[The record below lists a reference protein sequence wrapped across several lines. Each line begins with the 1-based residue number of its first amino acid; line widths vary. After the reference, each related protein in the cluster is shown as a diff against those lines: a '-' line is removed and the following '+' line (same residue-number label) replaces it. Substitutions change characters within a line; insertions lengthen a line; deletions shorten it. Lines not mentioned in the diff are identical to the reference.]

1 MTFDTAT
8 EALES
13 EPSALVLA
21 TNEGVLEEAPAR
33 GKKRRFGL
41 SITAWISIAVLA
53 ILILLALLA
62 PVLDLEDP
70 GAYAG
75 VPNTA
80 PSFSWPEPLGTD
92 RYGHSMLSRIIHGGR
107 TSLAVG
113 FFAVALAMAAGTA
126 IGLVAG
132 YRKGAADRFISLYI
146 DSALA
151 FPPLILLFALSAA
164 LTPSISSV
172 VIALA
177 ILFTPTFARLAR
189 AKALEYSQRDFVVI
203 ARMMGGRPWWI
214 LVRELLP
221 AVLLMLS
228 AYLFLVASAAIVAEA
243 GLSFL
248 GLGIPPPNPSWGSM
262 ISDGRP
268 FLESHTYQVVVPA
281 LFILITVLAMNTL
294 GEALRRK
301 IDVRESAL
309 G

>member
-1 MTFDTAT
+1 VTFDTAT
-8 EALES
+8 EALQT
-13 EPSALVLA
+13 EPSALVLP
-21 TNEGVLEEAPAR
+21 TNEEVVGESTDR
-33 GKKRRFGL
+33 GKKRRLGL
-41 SITAWISIAVLA
+41 SIGAWISIAVLSV
-53 ILILLALLA
+53 LVLLALAA
-62 PVLDLEDP
+62 PLLDLEDP

-75 VPNTA
+75 IPNTA

-92 RYGHSMLSRIIHGGR
+92 RYGHSMMSRIINGGR
-107 TSLAVG
+107 TSLSVGFLAVG
-113 FFAVALAMAAGTA
+113 IAMVAGTA
-126 IGLVAG
+126 LGLIAG
-132 YRKGAADRFISLYI
+132 YRRGFADRFISLYI

-164 LTPSISSV
+164 LTPSIESV
-172 VIALA
+172 VFALG

-203 ARMMGGRPWWI
+203 ARMMGGRPGWI
-214 LVRELLP
+214 LTRELLP

-268 FLESHTYQVVVPA
+268 FLEQHTYQVLVPA
-281 LFILITVLAMNTL
+281 FFILITVLAMNTL